1 MVKSGLFELITDDWS
16 YAYHIL
22 ICVIEDI
29 DNFKDFVSMKYEI
42 SNEDIERLFNGK
54 IIDYTTLNNLN
65 GEISLDKK
73 LLFVKNVMVV

>member
-22 ICVIEDI
+22 ICVIEDA
-29 DNFKDFVSMKYEI
+29 DNFKDFVSRKYEI
-42 SNEDIERLFNGK
+42 SNEDVERLFNGK
-54 IIDYTTLNNLN
+54 IIDSTTLNNLN

-73 LLFVKNVMVV
+73 LLFIKNVMVV

>member
-22 ICVIEDI
+22 ICVIEDT

-54 IIDYTTLNNLN
+54 IIDSTTLNNLN

>member
-22 ICVIEDI
+22 IRVIEDI

-54 IIDYTTLNNLN
+54 IIDCTTLNNLN